1 MKKAYL
7 LLILLSTTL
16 VANAQINMKDSTVQ
30 AIVYWDKMEKQTY
43 KVSEEKIKLEG
54 SDTISKSIYS
64 YKVEIT
70 VLDSTANSYTAEWV
84 YKDFTGVSSTN
95 FNQNLSAIMKDVK
108 VVFKTNELG
117 EFMEVVNW
125 EEIRDKNKKA
135 IALLENKFKDLNES
149 QEVLLNIR
157 KSYTTKAAVES
168 SCIKDIRQLL
178 TFNGAQYKLGE
189 VIDATV
195 ETQNSFGGKPFDV
208 HTSLYLEE
216 INEEE
221 NNYILRASQEVDSQ
235 QLTEETYKFVISTNE
250 KFKKDHPTIEN
261 FPKLKNEILTDA
273 RIHSS
278 GWIIYSRQTITVIT
292 DEDTN
297 IDERIIE
304 IE

>member
-1 MKKAYL
+1 MKKTYL
-7 LLILLSTTL
+7 LILLLSTTL
-16 VANAQINMKDSTVQ
+16 VANAQINMEDSTVQ

-84 YKDFTGVSSTN
+84 YKDFTGVSPTN

-117 EFMEVVNW
+117 EFAEVVNW
-125 EEIRDKNKKA
+125 EEIRDKKKKS
-135 IALLENKFKDLNES
+135 ISILEGKFKDLSLSEKTMLTLQKSHTSKES
-149 QEVLLNIR
+149 I
-157 KSYTTKAAVES
+157 ES
-168 SCIKDIRQLL
+168 NAIKDIRQFL
-178 TFNGAQYKLGE
+178 TFNGAKYKLDE
-189 VIDATV
+189 VIEGTT
-195 ETQNSFGGKPFDV
+195 ETINTFGGKPFDI
-208 HTSLYLEE
+208 HTSVYLDE
-216 INEEE
+216 IIEEE
-221 NNYILRASQEVDSQ
+221 NNFIIRASQEIDSH
-235 QLTEETYKFVISTNE
+235 QLTEETYKYIIKTNE
-250 KFKKDHPTIEN
+250 KLKKE
-261 FPKLKNEILTDA
+261 FPNLESFPQLKNEVLTDA

-278 GWIIYSRQTITVIT
+278 GWVIYSRQTITIIT